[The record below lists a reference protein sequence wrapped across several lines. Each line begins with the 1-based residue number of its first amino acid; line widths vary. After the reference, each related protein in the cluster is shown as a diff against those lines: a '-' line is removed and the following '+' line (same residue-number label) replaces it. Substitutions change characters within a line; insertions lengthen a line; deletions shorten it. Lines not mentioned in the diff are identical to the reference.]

1 MMIPPPFLL
10 TNRFRRYRG
19 IELIATDTRKSLP
32 RTSNR
37 AGVVHKG
44 GCLGT
49 IVTAPQYTIV
59 REVLLLLDDDG
70 SSSSFSPP
78 MSTIPIY
85 IRGRRVLVES
95 IRPGSGR
102 TGKGPLV
109 VARSNEVAVTTT
121 AINWTIS
128 ELFVLLSRV
137 ELVPMGNKSTCATNP
152 NGPFKKIFLRFDD
165 VPRSRVGRVNGSL
178 FPASPL
184 GEQVLSLSLSH
195 QPKPGFFWIYRSKKA
210 AYTFG
215 YSRGCQLAVANK
227 NRKLLLL
234 YLVWCGDVY
243 LGTYDHCNDAS
254 FNLFF
259 VWLWK
264 IKSQRLPSTRNRDPF
279 LHDWLHP
286 RVNTLNFVMGSSTFQ
301 TCTC

>member
-1 MMIPPPFLL
+1 MIPPPFLL

-137 ELVPMGNKSTCATNP
+137 EV
-152 NGPFKKIFLRFDD
+152 R
-165 VPRSRVGRVNGSL
+165 
-178 FPASPL
+178 
-184 GEQVLSLSLSH
+184 GEQVHVRHQSERTVRVDIPSVRRRSTVAGGPCRRFVVPGFPVGRTSTLSLSLSLSLSPTEARIFLDLSIQESRLH
-195 QPKPGFFWIYRSKKA
+195 FWVL
-210 AYTFG
+210 
-215 YSRGCQLAVANK
+215 SRMSISRCEQK
-227 NRKLLLL
+227 
-234 YLVWCGDVY
+234 
-243 LGTYDHCNDAS
+243 
-254 FNLFF
+254 
-259 VWLWK
+259 
-264 IKSQRLPSTRNRDPF
+264 
-279 LHDWLHP
+279 
-286 RVNTLNFVMGSSTFQ
+286 
-301 TCTC
+301 

>member
-1 MMIPPPFLL
+1 MIPPPFLL
-10 TNRFRRYRG
+10 TNRCRRYRG

-70 SSSSFSPP
+70 SSSSFPPP

-121 AINWTIS
+121 AINWTS
-128 ELFVLLSRV
+128 SVVVRAPFEGR
-137 ELVPMGNKSTCATNP
+137 
-152 NGPFKKIFLRFDD
+152 GPRGTSPRAPPIRTD
-165 VPRSRVGRVNGSL
+165 RSRRYSCGSTTFHGRGWAVSTVRCSRLPRWENKYSL
-178 FPASPL
+178 S
-184 GEQVLSLSLSH
+184 LSLSLSH

-234 YLVWCGDVY
+234 YLV
-243 LGTYDHCNDAS
+243 
-254 FNLFF
+254 
-259 VWLWK
+259 
-264 IKSQRLPSTRNRDPF
+264 
-279 LHDWLHP
+279 
-286 RVNTLNFVMGSSTFQ
+286 
-301 TCTC
+301 